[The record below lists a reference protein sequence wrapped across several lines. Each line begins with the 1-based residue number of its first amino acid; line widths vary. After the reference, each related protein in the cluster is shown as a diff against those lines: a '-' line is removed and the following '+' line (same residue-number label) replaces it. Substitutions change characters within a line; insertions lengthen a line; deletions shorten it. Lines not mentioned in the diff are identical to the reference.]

1 MAALTIASNC
11 KKQPMGINA
20 DQGGSRRIK
29 ADQGGWNTNADH
41 QSRPPIGKSTIKG
54 QITGKRRQGE
64 WFPTA
69 APETPG
75 EFAAVAMV
83 AWRAPS

>member
-29 ADQGGWNTNADH
+29 ADQGGSRRMEHQCGSPIKTANWEKHYKRTNNRQKA
-41 QSRPPIGKSTIKG
+41 
-54 QITGKRRQGE
+54 TG
-64 WFPTA
+64 
-69 APETPG
+69 
-75 EFAAVAMV
+75 
-83 AWRAPS
+83 

>member
-29 ADQGGWNTNADH
+29 ADRTPMRITNKDR
-41 QSRPPIGKSTIKG
+41 QLGK
-54 QITGKRRQGE
+54 
-64 WFPTA
+64 A
-69 APETPG
+69 L
-75 EFAAVAMV
+75 
-83 AWRAPS
+83 